1 MNRLKEL
8 RKTTG
13 FTQKSFSKE
22 IGIPLRTLQNWEN
35 GESNIKPEK
44 AKLLAD
50 YFGVSISVLL
60 GYRSEHDS
68 LGFRLWSLRNK
79 KGIELEKVAS
89 DLKLS
94 VDELKLIEQT
104 DNAGLGT
111 TLAKDFANYYNVSV
125 IYLMGYSDKK
135 EPYYDD
141 EILFDDGSGGAVSLS
156 EKRDSDITQKY
167 NEQLF
172 NGFEKFLNDFN
183 FVISDS
189 EIENFV
195 KLLSYYNV
203 NNMSHPLFLEALKRQ
218 NINQSKKFLKDNG
231 YSKLG
236 DNFQSTKAFDDFKKS
251 LGYDTDHIL

>member
-1 MNRLKEL
+1 MENRLKEL
-8 RKTTG
+8 RKAKGLTLDELSKGLKEKFEVSLSTG
-13 FTQKSFSKE
+13 QLSSY
-22 IGIPLRTLQNWEN
+22 EN
-35 GESNIKPEK
+35 GRRSPRAENTWKTI
-44 AKLLAD
+44 AD
-50 YFGVSISVLL
+50 YFNVSISYLL
-60 GYRSEHDS
+60 GY
-68 LGFRLWSLRNK
+68 
-79 KGIELEKVAS
+79 S
-89 DLKLS
+89 D
-94 VDELKLIEQT
+94 I
-104 DNAGLGT
+104 
-111 TLAKDFANYYNVSV
+111 
-125 IYLMGYSDKK
+125 K
-135 EPYYDD
+135 EPYYGD
-141 EILFDDGSGGAVSLS
+141 EILLDNGSGGSVSLS
-156 EKRDSDITQKY
+156 EKRDSDIIQKY

-172 NGFEKFLNDFN
+172 NSFEKFLNDFN